1 MGCWLQTGKH
11 WIVTYCNQCKLCSSH
26 HASASTLQRTPA
38 LPLLYFTP
46 QCTLGGVGYRDW
58 LAASSGR
65 GSATAPSCVGY
76 TCTLQHPQLTIP
88 TTSPCFLLLAG
99 YSC

>member
-1 MGCWLQTGKH
+1 MEA
-11 WIVTYCNQCKLCSSH
+11 SSF
-26 HASASTLQRTPA
+26 SAAGAPST
-38 LPLLYFTP
+38 PLWT
-46 QCTLGGVGYRDW
+46 VGYRDW

-76 TCTLQHPQLTIP
+76 TCTPQHPQLTIP
-88 TTSPCFLLLAG
+88 TTSVQFLLIAG